1 MNKTR
6 LTDIIN
12 EEVKKV
18 LTEVSSD
25 SKGYINKFDKL
36 AKQHNLKEVKPR
48 KKKEESFELAGLL
61 KEGINKGLDYYYSN
75 SETAVRERARKI
87 DAILNKEI
95 KSDST
100 KVELLEL
107 IKEMMDEY
115 GIEYHDS
122 AKPY

>member
-1 MNKTR
+1 M
-6 LTDIIN
+6 
-12 EEVKKV
+12 KKS
-18 LTEVSSD
+18 E
-25 SKGYINKFDKL
+25 
-36 AKQHNLKEVKPR
+36 LKELIR
-48 KKKEESFELAGLL
+48 EEIHSVLNENQFELAGLL
-61 KEGINKGLDYYYSN
+61 KEEINKGLDYYYSN

-115 GIEYHDS
+115 AIEYHDS